1 MTQKKFSKDPKVQLI
16 SIEQFFEQSHYLS
29 DISKDNLW
37 CEEELLWGTYYKI
50 TSRFLIQIDYVPT
63 TINFGMDDST
73 RIEKIYVAYRDGKT
87 EYGLLDSKLKQ
98 IAEEEKNHR
107 KAKEQIKRLQ
117 TGKELLDKTQYREYV
132 LKEKKDFKDFIVD
145 VNYKTSIESL
155 VGKYVVF
162 DVETNGVRKSNDDL
176 LSISIYDPSTGKCY
190 NRYLPLDLQPLVVT
204 GWIHGIT
211 DEQLEGLRHITQEE
225 INKVI
230 DFFDLNN
237 KILLSYSGGRGTF
250 DSAFIINYCK
260 RHNLVGFE
268 NLRYENIKSQV
279 PEAGYGFEG
288 LMTKD
293 NICKLF
299 KIGGIK
305 KEHSG
310 LNDCVLEWKL
320 FEKIKDQPLFFVKQN
335 LFKYHEGY
343 IVPVSYLNK
352 HPELV
357 KYADIHI
364 PNIEGRPTVIFEY
377 TLSPEVLKQ
386 VKKFPTNI
394 TGIALENAISA
405 QLMAEK
411 QENMSFLIANKNY
424 LEYIGSLGSRTKQI
438 PIEIQKDGT
447 LESLDSEY
455 DDYIEEVNKVSKII
469 TDSLFPVFDFIKH
482 EIFKSG
488 GKILNQELTVSR
500 DGKVLALCDLSN
512 EDSVLE
518 IKTYAV
524 TPDNEQIDRSLVRQL
539 YYESKG
545 RKTFAL
551 SIDFKTHIND
561 DWQKT
566 IDAVNIRIYNVK
578 LEETEPEPVEKVRV
592 LYDDE
597 IAVLNLI
604 CENPDISNAEIARQ
618 LKIKENR
625 VGRITKA
632 LKALKYV
639 VKEDES
645 KKRSRWILL
654 RSPGD
659 DKTKYIYFDGKIYLN
674 GV

>member
-1 MTQKKFSKDPKVQLI
+1 MTQKKFSKDPRVQLI

-37 CEEELLWGTYYKI
+37 CEDELLLGTYYKI
-50 TSRFLIQIDYVPT
+50 TPRFLIQIEYVPT

-87 EYGLLDSKLKQ
+87 EYDLFDSKLKT
-98 IAEEEKNHR
+98 ISEEKNHK

-132 LKEKKDFKDFIVD
+132 LKEQKDFKDFIVD

-204 GWIHGIT
+204 GWVHGIT

-237 KILLSYSGGRGTF
+237 KILLSYSGGHGTF

-268 NLRYENIKSQV
+268 NLRYENIKSKV

-299 KIGGIK
+299 KIDGIK

-320 FEKIKDQPLFFVKQN
+320 FEKIKDQPLFFINQN

-364 PNIEGRPTVIFEY
+364 PNIEGSPAVIFEY
-377 TLSPEVLKQ
+377 TLPPKVLKQ

-394 TGIALENAISA
+394 TGIALENAIST

-411 QENMSFLIANKNY
+411 QDNISFLIANKNF
-424 LEYIGSLGSRTKQI
+424 LQYIGSLDRRTKQI
-438 PIEIQKDGT
+438 PIEVQKDGT

-488 GKILNQELTVSR
+488 KILNQELIISR
-500 DGKVLALCDLSN
+500 DGKVLALCDLSD

-524 TPDNEQIDRSLVRQL
+524 TPDNEQIDRSLARQL
-539 YYESKG
+539 YYESKD
-545 RKTFAL
+545 RKTFVL
-551 SIDFKTHIND
+551 SIDFKKHIND
-561 DWQKT
+561 DWQT
-566 IDAVNIRIYNVK
+566 IIDAVNIRIYYVK
-578 LEETEPEPVEKVRV
+578 LEETEPKPVEKVRV

-604 CENPDISNAEIARQ
+604 QENSSISNAEIARQ

-632 LKALKYV
+632 LKALKYI
-639 VKEDES
+639 VKEDDS

-654 RSPGD
+654 RSSED
-659 DKTKYIYFDGKIYLN
+659 NKTKYLYFDGKVKFI
-674 GV
+674 